1 MLISTKSF
9 SSSKKVI
16 RLMFVEITEN
26 GQKKQEEKVFTAVL
40 HNVGKEY
47 FTYRLEDSF
56 PKEMLKVIFGHSCRV
71 LG

>member
-1 MLISTKSF
+1 
-9 SSSKKVI
+9 
-16 RLMFVEITEN
+16 MFVEITEN